1 MTFLVPFV
9 PLWLF
14 SIARCHH
21 TSTELCANGDETMI
35 PEIKKI
41 LYATDLSENA
51 RYAFGYVASLA
62 SRYDARITVL
72 HVLEDPSP
80 STLLLV
86 GDIVGQK
93 RLNTLR
99 KEKEIS
105 VIESMRTRLEDFCTE
120 FKEEMPDYR
129 ISVEKTIVET
139 GHPVDRIIEYADS
152 TDCDV
157 IVMGSRGLGM
167 LADVMLGSTSRRVL
181 RRCNKP
187 VMVIRLPE
195 SNND

>member
-1 MTFLVPFV
+1 M
-9 PLWLF
+9 
-14 SIARCHH
+14 
-21 TSTELCANGDETMI
+21 MI

-51 RYAFGYVASLA
+51 RYAFGYAASLA
-62 SRYDARITVL
+62 SRYDAKITIL
-72 HVLEDPSP
+72 HVLEEPSP

-93 RLNTLR
+93 RLNSLR
-99 KEKEIS
+99 KEKEIA

-120 FKEEMPDYR
+120 FMEEVPDCR
-129 ISVEKTIVET
+129 INIEKTIVET
-139 GHPVDRIIEYADS
+139 GHPVNQIIEYADS

-157 IVMGSRGLGM
+157 ILMGSRGLGM

-195 SNND
+195 SKND